1 MEFEYFTFPVESYLE
16 RKQHPSFA
24 FKAIKPQH
32 EYYVLKD
39 PATSDFS
46 LTKAP
51 SDSVIVPV
59 FAVTTAMNN
68 EDNPNKPSH
77 GSSLFLMGME
87 HALIHFSELLKIRRG
102 PDVSKTIIT
111 LATNCHAMSE
121 KQYRAYYGLV
131 FEVEGFK

>member
-16 RKQHPSFA
+16 RKQQPSFA

-32 EYYVLKD
+32 VYYVLKD

-87 HALIHFSELLKIRRG
+87 HALTHFAKLTELRKG
-102 PDVSKTIIT
+102 TAVTKAIIT

-121 KQYRAYYGLV
+121 NQYRAYYGLV
-131 FEVEGFK
+131 FEVEA

>member
-16 RKQHPSFA
+16 RKQQPSFA
-24 FKAIKPQH
+24 FKNIKPAH
-32 EYYVLKD
+32 KYYVLKD

-51 SDSVIVPV
+51 SESVIVPV
-59 FAVTTAMNN
+59 FAVTTVMGK
-68 EDNPNKPSH
+68 EDNLNKPSH

-87 HALIHFSELLKIRRG
+87 HALIHFSELVKICKG
-102 PDVSKTIIT
+102 PAVSKTIIT

-121 KQYRAYYGLV
+121 KQYRAYYGLI
-131 FEVEGFK
+131 FEVETA